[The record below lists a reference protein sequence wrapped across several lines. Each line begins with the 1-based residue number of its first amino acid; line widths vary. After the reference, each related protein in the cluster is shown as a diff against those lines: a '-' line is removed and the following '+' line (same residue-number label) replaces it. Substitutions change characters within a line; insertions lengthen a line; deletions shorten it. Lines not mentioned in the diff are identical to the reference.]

1 MSDGKMEWEMDKQFG
16 VESGVIQALYWTVMV
31 EKELSHKMKLS
42 IYCSVYVL
50 TLTFEHE
57 FCVVTER
64 TGLQIQASEMR
75 FLRRDG
81 A

>member
-1 MSDGKMEWEMDKQFG
+1 MSAGKLSMKWEMDKRFG
-16 VESGVIQALYWTVMV
+16 VASGLIRVLYWTVMV
-31 EKELSHKMKLS
+31 EKELSHKLKLS
-42 IYCSVYVL
+42 IYCSVYIL

-57 FCVVTER
+57 EICAVTER
-64 TGLQIQASEMR
+64 TSEMR